1 MSFYDLDEFLEA
13 GLIPRHP
20 GVDVGDQSKCF
31 FAGIVQRREV
41 SEGCLHLFVVDQSGS
56 RRNVGGTPTNVKG
69 TVERSPTKS
78 ASSDF
83 WPIEGNDGFL
93 ISTGPR
99 VSCPI
104 LEART
109 VLDSRG
115 RFSLK
120 RESGISSSV
129 RYHVCL

>member
-1 MSFYDLDEFLEA
+1 M
-13 GLIPRHP
+13 
-20 GVDVGDQSKCF
+20 
-31 FAGIVQRREV
+31 
-41 SEGCLHLFVVDQSGS
+41 
-56 RRNVGGTPTNVKG
+56 KG

-120 RESGISSSV
+120 REWDQLLCKIPRVSLKHTGC
-129 RYHVCL
+129 RR